1 VIRALLIIGAA
12 VVLGV
17 GAVAGWFAAEELEE
31 TETVVETTTQTATD
45 TTTAAPET
53 ELPEAVEETRAA
65 LLEAASSGN
74 YEALGPLIPDEGFTY
89 TFGGPVEGGPVAY
102 WQQLERES
110 NERPLETLASILD
123 MPYTLTRGMYVW
135 PWAYTVAGAPDLS
148 EHERELLAPLGPPSR
163 LFAPGTGYLG
173 WRAGISP
180 DGTWVFFVAG
190 D

>member
-1 VIRALLIIGAA
+1 MTRGLVLIGAA
-12 VVLGV
+12 ALLGL
-17 GAVAGWFAAEELEE
+17 GAVAGWFGSQELAE
-31 TETVVETTTQTATD
+31 TETVVETTTATVTD

-53 ELPEAVEETRAA
+53 ELPAAVEETRAA

-74 YEALGPLIPDEGFTY
+74 YESLRSLVPEEGFTY
-89 TFGGPVEGGPVAY
+89 TFGGPVEGGPIAY
-102 WQQLERES
+102 WQRLERETDQ
-110 NERPLETLASILD
+110 RPLETLEVLLE

-135 PWAYTVAGAPDLS
+135 PWAYSVPSADDLS

-163 LFAPGTGYLG
+163 LFVGDSGYLG
-173 WRAGISP
+173 WRTGIAP

>member
-1 VIRALLIIGAA
+1 VIRTLLIVGSA
-12 VVLGV
+12 VLLGL
-17 GAVAGWFAAEELEE
+17 GAVGGWFAAEELEE

-45 TTTAAPET
+45 TTTAAPDT
-53 ELPEAVEETRAA
+53 ELPDAVEDTRAA
-65 LLEAASSGN
+65 LLEAASSGS
-74 YEALGPLIPDEGFTY
+74 YEALRTLIPGEGFTY
-89 TFGGPVEGGPVAY
+89 TFGGPVEGGPIAY

-110 NERPLETLASILD
+110 NERPLETLAQLLG
-123 MPYTLTRGMYVW
+123 MPYTLTRGVYVW
-135 PWAYTVAGAPDLS
+135 PWAYTVASAADLS

-173 WRAGISP
+173 WRVGIAP